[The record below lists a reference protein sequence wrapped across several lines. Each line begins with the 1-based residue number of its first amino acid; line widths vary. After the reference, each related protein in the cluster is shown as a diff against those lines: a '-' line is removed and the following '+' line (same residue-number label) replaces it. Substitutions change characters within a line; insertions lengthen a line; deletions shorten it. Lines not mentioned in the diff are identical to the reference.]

1 MITKVVKITTVTTT
15 KCYLEICA
23 FVQDRTTTN
32 KFTLIPKIRKRK
44 EKNTFKKEQPF
55 SFPDIEH
62 QKIKARKQEGTLGA
76 CS

>member
-32 KFTLIPKIRKRK
+32 KFTLIPKIRKRE
-44 EKNTFKKEQPF
+44 EKIHLKK
-55 SFPDIEH
+55 SNHFPDIEH
-62 QKIKARKQEGTLGA
+62 QKIKARKQEGTLGGA